1 MITHLI
7 FVGLLSL
14 LSSSLS
20 QACNPNI
27 LENMDFPGND
37 ITFLY
42 SPDVNHCQ
50 LLCTQHPSCLFFT
63 FIRAD
68 WTHDDRHFYCYLKS
82 TPSGEPSAQTPVQG
96 ATSGFSLK
104 SCSPDPQPCLSE
116 VYQNMDF
123 PGADYRYL
131 FTGDHEECQRVCT
144 QDPACQFFTFAQ
156 ENFSITKIRYKCHLK
171 FSWTVPRT
179 PVIERKAGV
188 TSGFSQKMYQTQHF
202 DKACQRKLFPNTGIP
217 GRDIESLPAASP
229 EHCQTL
235 CSTHPRCTYFT
246 YNRNT
251 FHCYLKENT
260 HEMVTRASDTGTSG
274 LPHRSCQFDNNW
286 ARVAYEGVDFKGS
299 DIRYELMDDAD
310 TCQKT
315 CTEDPHCQFYTYVDE
330 TFFDRSYWRHC
341 FLKRVITIPAPPKV
355 ITLTNVV
362 SGFSLKNCA

>member
-14 LSSSLS
+14 HSSSLS

-50 LLCTQHPSCLFFT
+50 LLCTQHPSCLFFS
-63 FIRAD
+63 FVRAD
-68 WTHDDRHFYCYLKS
+68 WTHDDRR
-82 TPSGEPSAQTPVQG
+82 
-96 ATSGFSLK
+96 
-104 SCSPDPQPCLSE
+104 
-116 VYQNMDF
+116 
-123 PGADYRYL
+123 DYRSL

-144 QDPACQFFTFAQ
+144 QDPACQFFAFVKD
-156 ENFSITKIRYKCHLK
+156 NFSNSKVRYKCHLK

-179 PVIERKAGV
+179 PVIERRAGV
-188 TSGFSQKMYQTQHF
+188 TSGFSHITYQTQHF
-202 DKACQRKLFPNTGIP
+202 DKVCQRKLFPNTDIP
-217 GRDIESLPAASP
+217 GSDIESLPAACP

-251 FHCYLKENT
+251 FVCYLKENT
-260 HEMVTRASDTGTSG
+260 HEIVTRADTGTSG
-274 LPHRSCQFDNNW
+274 LPHRSCQLNSNW
-286 ARVAYEGVDFKGS
+286 ARVAHEGVDFKGS
-299 DIRYELMDDAD
+299 DIRYELIDDAD

-330 TFFDRSYWRHC
+330 TFFDCSYWRRC
-341 FLKRVITIPAPPKV
+341 YLKRVITIPAPPKV
-355 ITLTNVV
+355 IKVTNVV
-362 SGFSLKNCA
+362 SGFSLKNCP

>member
-1 MITHLI
+1 MNNF
-7 FVGLLSL
+7 FVHVNVSL
-14 LSSSLS
+14 NISLFCSS
-20 QACNPNI
+20 ACNPNI

-68 WTHDDRHFYCYLKS
+68 WTHDDRHFHCYLKS
-82 TPSGEPSAQTPVQG
+82 TPSGDPSAQTPVQG

-116 VYQNMDF
+116 VYQNIDF
-123 PGADYRYL
+123 YGADYRAL

-144 QDPACQFFTFAQ
+144 QDPVCQFFTFAQ
-156 ENFSITKIRYKCHLK
+156 DNFSNTKIRYKCHLK

-188 TSGFSQKMYQTQHF
+188 TSGFSHKTYQTQQF
-202 DKACQRKLFPNTGIP
+202 DKACQRKLFPNTDIP
-217 GRDIESLPAASP
+217 GRDIKSLPAASP
-229 EHCQTL
+229 EHCQIL

-246 YNRNT
+246 YNRLLSVFQT
-251 FHCYLKENT
+251 
-260 HEMVTRASDTGTSG
+260 TSH
-274 LPHRSCQFDNNW
+274 L
-286 ARVAYEGVDFKGS
+286 RVKQISYVFFFFVH
-299 DIRYELMDDAD
+299 LMDDAD

-330 TFFDRSYWRHC
+330 TFFDRSYWRRC
-341 FLKRVITIPAPPKV
+341 YLKRVITIPAPPKV
-355 ITLTNVV
+355 TRLTNVV
-362 SGFSLKNCA
+362 SGFSLKNCT

>member
-1 MITHLI
+1 MQYLVMT
-7 FVGLLSL
+7 GLSVCSYQFMYLPLCLFLRTWIS
-14 LSSSLS
+14 
-20 QACNPNI
+20 
-27 LENMDFPGND
+27 GND

-179 PVIERKAGV
+179 PVIERKFLFVAYV
-188 TSGFSQKMYQTQHF
+188 SFPNVF
-202 DKACQRKLFPNTGIP
+202 PLLNLACQRKLFPNTGIA

-229 EHCQTL
+229 EHCQIL

-246 YNRNT
+246 YNRNSMGMWRT
-251 FHCYLKENT
+251 TLEANSKPIAQ
-260 HEMVTRASDTGTSG
+260 VTIKCGIYEGDALSP
-274 LPHRSCQFDNNW
+274 LL
-286 ARVAYEGVDFKGS
+286 VAYEGVDFKGS